1 MKIYRVGGS
10 VRDELLGLGVADRD
24 YVVVGT
30 TPQALLDQGFR
41 PVGKDF
47 PVFLH
52 PQTQEEYALARTER
66 KTAPGYAG
74 FAFHAAPDVTL
85 EQDLAR
91 RDFTINAM
99 AIDDAGILTD
109 PYHGADDLKAGL
121 LRHVSPAFAED
132 PLRILRCARF
142 AARFGFAI
150 APETMALM
158 RTMSAN
164 GEVDALVPERVWQE
178 IARGLMENAPG
189 KMFGVL
195 DTCGALMKVLPEL
208 APYQSAARNFIA
220 LERAAKLKL
229 SLPAR
234 FAALAGALDQALLA
248 TLVARARVPNDC
260 RDLAQL
266 HARYGA
272 TLANA
277 ARLDAPALAD
287 LIQGADGLR
296 QEARFLSLIA
306 VAHAFAADDVAAGVV
321 DGHDGPAG
329 GAAAKLAAKR
339 LSVALGAAR
348 AVDAGAIAKQHAEP
362 KAIAAAVKVAR
373 IAAIAQAVSALT
385 L

>member
-10 VRDELLGLGVADRD
+10 VRDELLGLAVADRD
-24 YVVVGT
+24 YVIVGA
-30 TPQALLDQGFR
+30 TPQALVDQGFR

-99 AIDDAGILTD
+99 AVPVADTATLID
-109 PYHGADDLKAGL
+109 PFHGADDLKAGL

-132 PLRILRCARF
+132 PVRILRCARF

-158 RTMSAN
+158 RAMSAN

-178 IARGLMENAPG
+178 LARGLMEPAPG
-189 KMFGVL
+189 KMFAVL
-195 DTCGALMKVLPEL
+195 DSCGALVKVLPEI
-208 APYQSAARNFIA
+208 APYQSCARNFSA
-220 LERAAKLKL
+220 LERAAQLKL

-234 FAALAGALDQALLA
+234 FAALTGTLDEARLA
-248 TLVARARVPNDC
+248 ALVARARVPNDC

-266 HARYGA
+266 NARHGA

-277 ARLDAPALAD
+277 AQLDAPALAD
-287 LIQGADGLR
+287 LIQAADGLR

-306 VAHAFAADDVAAGVV
+306 VAHVFGAGNAASAE
-321 DGHDGPAG
+321 
-329 GAAAKLAAKR
+329 AAKASAKR
-339 LSVALGAAR
+339 LTVALGAAR
-348 AVDAGAIAKQHAEP
+348 AVHAGAIAKQHADP
-362 KAIAAAVKVAR
+362 QAIAAAVKAAR
-373 IAAIAQAVSALT
+373 ITAIALAMAVTQQL
-385 L
+385 

>member
-10 VRDELLGLGVADRD
+10 VRDELLGLTVADRD

-30 TPQALLDQGFR
+30 TPQALLDKGFR

-99 AIDDAGILTD
+99 AVDDAGTLID
-109 PYHGADDLKAGL
+109 PHHGADDLKAGL
-121 LRHVSPAFAED
+121 LRHVSPAFTED
-132 PLRILRCARF
+132 PVRILRCARF
-142 AARFGFAI
+142 AARFGFSI

-178 IARGLMENAPG
+178 LARGLMEDAPG
-189 KMFGVL
+189 KMFDVL
-195 DTCGALMKVLPEL
+195 DRCGALAKVLPEL
-208 APYQSAARNFIA
+208 APYQSDACNFAA
-220 LERAAKLKL
+220 LERAAILKL
-229 SLPAR
+229 SLPVR
-234 FAALAGALDQALLA
+234 FAALAGAINQAQLA
-248 TLVARARVPNDC
+248 ALVLRARVPNDC

-266 HARYGA
+266 HARHGA
-272 TLANA
+272 TLATA
-277 ARLDAPALAD
+277 MQLDAPGLAD

-306 VAHAFAADDVAAGVV
+306 VAHVFAAKDSASA
-321 DGHDGPAG
+321 
-329 GAAAKLAAKR
+329 AAAKLMAKR
-339 LSVALGAAR
+339 LSIALSAAR
-348 AVDAGAIAKQHAEP
+348 TVDAGAIAKQHADP
-362 KAIAAAVKVAR
+362 QSIAAAVKVAR
-373 IAAIAQAVSALT
+373 IAAIAHAVAASPSP
-385 L
+385 